1 MYWSTLLSLL
11 TLVSGMQFVEFWE
24 EMNRV
29 ISECELMTGIP
40 YLTAVPGLVQ
50 YLQSITKLVISV
62 LSVTSAADIQ
72 SSSSPTAMKI
82 AKPPLSIV
90 HVLHSEFHEVRL
102 LALEAVLLWLKKVNA
117 KQIAKEG
124 GVLCLLVD
132 LEGVLLSMT
141 LKEKN
146 LECFYKVGECYFID
160 V

>member
-1 MYWSTLLSLL
+1 
-11 TLVSGMQFVEFWE
+11 MQFVEFWE

-29 ISECELMTGIP
+29 ISESELMTGIP

-62 LSVTSAADIQ
+62 LSVTSTADIQ
-72 SSSSPTAMKI
+72 SNSSPAAMKI
-82 AKPPLSIV
+82 VKPSLSIV
-90 HVLHSEFHEVRL
+90 HLLRNEFHEVRL
-102 LALEAVLLWLKKVNA
+102 LALEAVLLWQKKVNA
-117 KQIAKEG
+117 KQTAREG

-132 LEGVLLSMT
+132 LEGILLSAA

-146 LECFYKVGECYFID
+146 LECFYKVGECYCID